1 MPVLSV
7 HNLTMTYIEHNLFT
21 NVSFNIEPKDK
32 VGFIGANGVGKT
44 TIFRILNGEL
54 APTAGS
60 VFVSKD
66 TTVGYMQQHACT
78 HPSRSVYNEVL
89 SVFEYLKVM
98 HEQIEALSQQIENGI
113 GDIDDA
119 VLKQTALIE
128 NYEREGGLTYK
139 SRAKSALVGLGFSED
154 DFDKPTGTLSGG
166 QMSKL
171 SLCKLLLSNANLL
184 LLDEPTNHLDIKA
197 VNWLENFLKDFKGEI
212 ILISHD
218 RFFLDAVTNKTIELE
233 HNKITTYE
241 GNYSTFVKKKE
252 HELEALR
259 NKYIN
264 DMREIKRVEGIIEQ
278 QKRWGRER
286 NFITAQSKQHQV
298 DKIKEQLVAPDGEL
312 ETLSFKLEPKR
323 ESGQDVLMCYDLE
336 KSFDDKQVFKNI
348 SMHIKKGER
357 VFIIGPNGCGKSTLF
372 KLLTSQFEP
381 DFGAIRFGAKVDLA
395 YFDQMQ
401 KDLDL
406 TKTALDQVYDE
417 YPSMDLTQ
425 VRTMLGSFMFK
436 GDDVFKKLSK
446 MSGGE
451 RARVSLLQLML
462 KKGNLLLLDEPTNHL
477 DTASREA
484 LEKTL
489 LSYGG
494 TMLIISHDRYF
505 INKLATR
512 VLYMNSDGFTEYLG
526 NYDNYLERTQGIEN
540 TADTVA
546 EKPVSKQKPLNDY
559 QLQKQL
565 QSEMRKR
572 KTALSKCETRIGELE
587 AEIEKLNELMND
599 ETVMSD
605 YEKLSQITSQL
616 EESQAELDKCYDEW
630 AELSEIVE

>member
-21 NVSFNIEPKDK
+21 DISFNIEPRDK

-44 TIFRILNGEL
+44 TIFRILNGEVS
-54 APTAGS
+54 PTSGS

-66 TTVGYMQQHACT
+66 TRVGYMQQHVCT
-78 HPSRSVYNEVL
+78 HPHRSIYDEVL
-89 SVFEYLKVM
+89 SVFEHLKVM
-98 HEQIEALSQQIENGI
+98 HEQIEALTQQIENGI
-113 GDIDDA
+113 GDINDA
-119 VLKQTALIE
+119 VAKQTALIE
-128 NYEREGGLTYK
+128 KYELDGGLTYK
-139 SRAKSALVGLGFSED
+139 SRAKSALIGLGFSESD
-154 DFDKPTGTLSGG
+154 LLKATGTLSGG

-171 SLCKLLLSNANLL
+171 ALCKLLLSDANLL

-197 VNWLENFLKDFKGEI
+197 VSWLESFLKDFKGEI

-218 RFFLDAVTNKTIELE
+218 RYFLDAVTNKTIELE

-241 GNYSTFVKKKE
+241 GNYSVFIKKKE
-252 HELEALR
+252 HELEAIR
-259 NKYIN
+259 NKYAN

-298 DKIKEQLVAPDGEL
+298 DKIKEQLVIPDSEL
-312 ETLSFKLEPKR
+312 EKLSFRLEPKR
-323 ESGQDVLMCYDLE
+323 ESGQDVLMCYDLK
-336 KSFDDKQVFKNI
+336 KSFDNKVFENI

-372 KLLTSQFEP
+372 KLLTSQYEP
-381 DFGAIRFGAKVDLA
+381 DEGAIRFGAKVDLA

-406 TKTALDQVYDE
+406 TKSALDEVYDE

-425 VRTMLGSFMFK
+425 VRTALGSFMFR
-436 GDDVFKKLSK
+436 GDDVFKKLSN

-451 RARVSLLQLML
+451 RARVSLLKLML

-477 DTASREA
+477 DTSSREA

-512 VLYMNSDGFTEYLG
+512 VLYMDSDGFTEYLG
-526 NYDNYLERTQGIEN
+526 NYDNYLERTQE
-540 TADTVA
+540 TDDTNECVA
-546 EKPVSKQKPLNDY
+546 EKTEQAKKPLNDY

-572 KTALSKCETRIGELE
+572 KTKLSKCETRISELE
-587 AEIEKLNELMND
+587 QGIENLNKQMSD
-599 ETVMSD
+599 EDVMSD
-605 YEKLSQITSQL
+605 YEKLSQITTQL
-616 EESQAELDKCYDEW
+616 EDFQAELDKCYDEW
-630 AELSEIVE
+630 AQLSEEVE

>member
-7 HNLTMTYIEHNLFT
+7 HNLTMTYIERNLFT
-21 NVSFNIEPKDK
+21 DVSFNIEERDK

-44 TIFRILNGEL
+44 TIFRIINSEVS
-54 APTAGS
+54 PTAGS
-60 VFVSKD
+60 VSISKD
-66 TTVGYMQQHACT
+66 TKVGYMQQHACT
-78 HPSRSVYNEVL
+78 HPQRGIYDEVL
-89 SVFEYLKVM
+89 SIFDYLQEM
-98 HEQIEALSQQIENGI
+98 QNEIDLLSQQIENNE
-113 GDIDDA
+113 GDIDKA
-119 VLKQTALIE
+119 IIRQTQLIE
-128 NYEREGGLTYK
+128 QYEREGGLTYK
-139 SRAKSALVGLGFSED
+139 SRAKAALLGLGFKQEELS
-154 DFDKPTGTLSGG
+154 KPTGTLSGG

-171 SLCKLLLSNANLL
+171 SLCKLLLSRANLL
-184 LLDEPTNHLDIKA
+184 LLDEPTNHLDIQA
-197 VNWLENFLKDFKGEI
+197 VSWLEGFLRDFKGEAI
-212 ILISHD
+212 IISHD

-241 GNYSTFVKKKE
+241 GNYSTFIKKKE
-252 HELEALR
+252 HEQEAIR

-298 DKIKEQLVAPDGEL
+298 DKIKEQLVTPDSEL
-312 ETLSFKLEPKR
+312 ETLSFSLEPKR

-336 KSFDDKQVFKNI
+336 KSFDSKRVFTNL

-381 DFGAIRFGAKVDLA
+381 DKGAIRFGAKVDMS

-401 KDLDL
+401 NDLDL
-406 TKTALDQVYDE
+406 SKTALDEVYDA

-425 VRTMLGSFMFK
+425 VRTVLGSFMFK
-436 GDDVFKKLSK
+436 GDDVFKQLSR

-451 RARVSLLQLML
+451 RARVSLLKLML
-462 KKGNLLLLDEPTNHL
+462 KQGNLLLLDEPTNHL
-477 DTASREA
+477 DTSSREA

-489 LSYGG
+489 LNYGG

-512 VLYMNSDGFTEYLG
+512 VLYMNDNGFTEYLG
-526 NYDNYLERTQGIEN
+526 NYDDYLERTQNSDRVEDASV
-540 TADTVA
+540 TT
-546 EKPVSKQKPLNDY
+546 ESKPKLNDY
-559 QLQKQL
+559 QLQKQ
-565 QSEMRKR
+565 QKAEERKR
-572 KTALSKCETRIGELE
+572 KTQLSKCENRISELE
-587 AEIEKLNELMND
+587 EKIENLNAMMND
-599 ETVMSD
+599 ESVMSD
-605 YEKLSQITSQL
+605 YEKLAEITALLEQSQT
-616 EESQAELDKCYDEW
+616 ELDELFELW
-630 AELSEIVE
+630 ATLSE

>member
-7 HNLTMTYIEHNLFT
+7 HNLTMTYIERNLFT
-21 NVSFNIEPKDK
+21 DVSFNIEERDK

-44 TIFRILNGEL
+44 TIFRIINGEVS
-54 APTAGS
+54 PTAGAVS
-60 VFVSKD
+60 VSKD
-66 TTVGYMQQHACT
+66 TKVGYMQQHACT
-78 HPSRSVYNEVL
+78 HPQRGIYDEVL
-89 SVFEYLKVM
+89 SIFDYLEDM
-98 HEQIEALSQQIENGI
+98 QNEIDILSQQIENAE
-113 GDIDDA
+113 GDIDKA
-119 VLKQTALIE
+119 ILRQTQLIE
-128 NYEREGGLTYK
+128 QYEREGGLTYK
-139 SRAKSALVGLGFSED
+139 SRAKAALLGLGFKEEELS
-154 DFDKPTGTLSGG
+154 KPTGTLSGG

-171 SLCKLLLSNANLL
+171 SLCKLLLSKANLL
-184 LLDEPTNHLDIKA
+184 LLDEPTNHLDIQA
-197 VNWLENFLKDFKGEI
+197 VSWLEGFLRDFKGEVI
-212 ILISHD
+212 IISHD

-241 GNYSTFVKKKE
+241 GNYSTFIKKKE
-252 HELEALR
+252 HEQEAIR

-298 DKIKEQLVAPDGEL
+298 DKIKDQLVAPDSEL

-336 KSFDDKQVFKNI
+336 KSFDEKKIFSNL

-372 KLLTSQFEP
+372 KLLTSQHEP
-381 DFGAIRFGAKVDLA
+381 DAGAIRFGAKVDMS

-401 KDLDL
+401 NDLDL
-406 TKTALDQVYDE
+406 SKTALDEVYDA

-425 VRTMLGSFMFK
+425 VRTVLGSFMFK
-436 GDDVFKKLSK
+436 GDDVFKQLSR

-451 RARVSLLQLML
+451 RARVSLLKLML
-462 KKGNLLLLDEPTNHL
+462 KQGNLLLLDEPTNHL
-477 DTASREA
+477 DTSSREA

-489 LSYGG
+489 LNYGG

-512 VLYMNSDGFTEYLG
+512 VLYMNDDGFTEYLG
-526 NYDNYLERTQGIEN
+526 NYDDYLERTQNADSVDDVQVEKTEN
-540 TADTVA
+540 
-546 EKPVSKQKPLNDY
+546 KPKLNDY

-565 QSEMRKR
+565 KAEERKR
-572 KTALSKCETRIGELE
+572 KTQLAKCENRIAELE
-587 AEIEKLNELMND
+587 EEIEKLNDMMND
-599 ETVMSD
+599 DSVMSD
-605 YEKLSQITSQL
+605 YEKLAEITAQL
-616 EESQAELDKCYDEW
+616 EKSQAELDELFEEW
-630 AELSEIVE
+630 TMLSE

>member
-21 NVSFNIEPKDK
+21 DVSFNIEPRDK

-44 TIFRILNGEL
+44 TIFRILNGEVT
-54 APTAGS
+54 PVSGTVS
-60 VFVSKD
+60 VSKD
-66 TTVGYMQQHACT
+66 TKIGYMQQHACT
-78 HPSRSVYNEVL
+78 HPHRGIYDEVL
-89 SVFEYLKVM
+89 SVFDYLKEM
-98 HEQIEALSQQIENGI
+98 QDEIDSLSMQIENGD
-113 GDIDDA
+113 GDIDKA
-119 VLKQTALIE
+119 ISRQTVLIE
-128 NYEREGGLTYK
+128 QYEREGGLTYK
-139 SRAKSALVGLGFSED
+139 SRARSALIGLGFSDE

-171 SLCKLLLSNANLL
+171 SLCKLLLSKATLL
-184 LLDEPTNHLDIKA
+184 LLDEPTNHLDIEA
-197 VNWLENFLKDFKGEI
+197 VAWLEGYLRDFKGEI

-241 GNYSTFVKKKE
+241 GNYSTFIKKKE
-252 HELEALR
+252 HEQEAIR

-264 DMREIKRVEGIIEQ
+264 DIREIKRVEGIIEQ

-286 NFITAQSKQHQV
+286 NFITANSKQHQV
-298 DKIKEQLVAPDGEL
+298 DKIKEQLVAPDSEL
-312 ETLSFKLEPKR
+312 ETLSFTLEPKR
-323 ESGQDVLMCYDLE
+323 ESGQDVLMCYDLC
-336 KSFDDKQVFKNI
+336 KSFDNKEVFKDI

-357 VFIIGPNGCGKSTLF
+357 VFVIGPNGCGKSTLF
-372 KLLTSQFEP
+372 KLLTSQLEP
-381 DFGAIRFGAKVDLA
+381 DLGAIRFGAKVDLA

-406 TKTALDQVYDE
+406 SKTALDDVYDA
-417 YPSMDLTQ
+417 YPGMSLTQ

-436 GDDVFKKLSK
+436 GDDVFKTLSK

-451 RARVSLLQLML
+451 RARVSLLKLML
-462 KKGNLLLLDEPTNHL
+462 KQGNLLLLDEPTNHL
-477 DTASREA
+477 DTSSREA

-505 INKLATR
+505 INKLATK
-512 VLYMNSDGFTEYLG
+512 VLYMNNDGFTEYLG
-526 NYDNYLERTQGIEN
+526 NYDDYLFRIQNSESEKETTE
-540 TADTVA
+540 TV
-546 EKPVSKQKPLNDY
+546 EESKPKLNDY

-572 KTALSKCETRIGELE
+572 KTQLNKCENRIAELE
-587 AEIEKLNELMND
+587 ERIEELHAQMND
-599 ETVMSD
+599 ESVMSD
-605 YEKLSQITSQL
+605 YEKLSEITSLL
-616 EESQAELDKCYDEW
+616 ESNQAELDSLYEKWE
-630 AELSEIVE
+630 ELSEQVE

>member
-21 NVSFNIEPKDK
+21 NVSFNIEPRDK
-32 VGFIGANGVGKT
+32 IGFIGRNGVGKT
-44 TIFRILNGEL
+44 TIFRILNGEIT
-54 APTAGS
+54 PTAGTVS
-60 VFVSKD
+60 ISKD
-66 TTVGYMQQHACT
+66 IRVGYMQQHACT
-78 HPSRSVYNEVL
+78 HPHRGIYDEVL
-89 SVFEYLKVM
+89 SVFDYLKNM
-98 HEQIEALSQQIENGI
+98 QDEIDLLSLQIENGQ
-113 GDIDDA
+113 GDINEA
-119 VLKQTALIE
+119 VSRQTMLIE
-128 NYEREGGLTYK
+128 QYEREGGLTYK
-139 SRAKSALVGLGFSED
+139 SRARSALIGLGFSEN

-171 SLCKLLLSNANLL
+171 SLCKLLLSRANLL
-184 LLDEPTNHLDIKA
+184 LLDEPTNHLDIQA
-197 VNWLENFLKDFKGEI
+197 VSWLESYLKDFKGEI

-241 GNYSTFVKKKE
+241 GNYSTFIKKKE
-252 HELEALR
+252 HELEALK

-298 DKIKEQLVAPDGEL
+298 DKLKEQLVTPDSQL

-323 ESGQDVLMCYDLE
+323 ESGQDVLMCYDLQ
-336 KSFDDKQVFKNI
+336 KSFDNKKIFENLF
-348 SMHIKKGER
+348 MHIKKGER

-372 KLLTSQFEP
+372 KLLTSQHKP
-381 DFGAIRFGAKVDLA
+381 DEGAIRFGAKVDLA

-406 TKTALDQVYDE
+406 TKSALDEVYDA
-417 YPSMDLTQ
+417 YPHMDLTQ
-425 VRTMLGSFMFK
+425 VRTVLGSFMFK

-451 RARVSLLQLML
+451 RARVSLLKLML
-462 KKGNLLLLDEPTNHL
+462 KQGNLLLLDEPTNHL
-477 DTASREA
+477 DTSSREA

-512 VLYMNSDGFTEYLG
+512 VLYMNKDGFVEYLG
-526 NYDNYLERTQGIEN
+526 NYDNYLERTQG
-540 TADTVA
+540 VA
-546 EKPVSKQKPLNDY
+546 SDESMVVDKSDQKPKLNDY
-559 QLQKQL
+559 KLQKQQ
-565 QSEMRKR
+565 QSQMRKR
-572 KTALSKCETRIGELE
+572 KTQLAKCEARISELE
-587 AEIEKLNELMND
+587 EEIENLHARMND
-599 ETVMSD
+599 DDVMSD
-605 YEKLSQITSQL
+605 YEKLSQITLQL
-616 EESQAELDKCYDEW
+616 EISQIELDECYEKW
-630 AELSEIVE
+630 AELSEEVE

>member
-21 NVSFNIEPKDK
+21 DISFNIEPKDK

-44 TIFRILNGEL
+44 TIFRILNGEIS
-54 APTAGS
+54 PTAGS
-60 VFVSKD
+60 VFVSKN
-66 TTVGYMQQHACT
+66 TKVGYMQQHACT
-78 HPSRSVYNEVL
+78 HPNRSVYDEVL
-89 SVFEYLKVM
+89 SVFEYLEVM
-98 HEQIEALSQQIENGI
+98 HEQIEALSIQIENSI
-113 GDIDDA
+113 GDINDA
-119 VLKQTALIE
+119 VIKQTSLIE
-128 NYEREGGLTYK
+128 KYEREGGLTYK
-139 SRAKSALVGLGFSED
+139 SRARSALLGLGFSEN

-197 VNWLENFLKDFKGEI
+197 VSWLEDFLKDFKGEI

-241 GNYSTFVKKKE
+241 GNYSAFIKKKE

-286 NFITAQSKQHQV
+286 NYITARSKQHQV
-298 DKIKEQLVAPDGEL
+298 DKIKEQLITPDSEL

-336 KSFDDKQVFKNI
+336 KSFDDKKVFENL

-372 KLLTSQFEP
+372 KLLTSQFES
-381 DFGAIRFGAKVDLA
+381 DSGAIRFGAKVDVA

-406 TKTALDQVYDE
+406 TKSALDQVYDE
-417 YPSMDLTQ
+417 YPHMDLTQ

-462 KKGNLLLLDEPTNHL
+462 KQGNLLLLDEPTNHL

-512 VLYMNSDGFTEYLG
+512 VLYMNNDGFVEYLG
-526 NYDNYLERTQGIEN
+526 NYDNYLERTAGAQN
-540 TADTVA
+540 YDTAVIDKPAVK
-546 EKPVSKQKPLNDY
+546 EKLLNDY
-559 QLQKQL
+559 KLQKQQ

-572 KTALSKCETRIGELE
+572 KTALNKCETRIAELE
-587 AEIEKLNELMND
+587 EEIESLNEQMND
-599 ETVMSD
+599 ESVMSD
-605 YEKLSQITSQL
+605 YEKLSQITSLL
-616 EESQAELDKCYDEW
+616 EERGAELERCYDTW
-630 AELSEIVE
+630 AQLSEKL

>member
-7 HNLTMTYIEHNLFT
+7 HNLTMTYIERNLFT
-21 NVSFNIEPKDK
+21 NVSFNIEERDK

-44 TIFRILNGEL
+44 TIFRIINGEVS
-54 APTAGS
+54 PTAGAVS
-60 VFVSKD
+60 VSKD
-66 TTVGYMQQHACT
+66 TKVGYMQQHACT
-78 HPSRSVYNEVL
+78 HPQRGIYDEVL
-89 SVFEYLKVM
+89 SIFRYLEEM
-98 HEQIEALSQQIENGI
+98 QNEIDLLSQQIENGE
-113 GDIDDA
+113 GDIDNA
-119 VLKQTALIE
+119 ILKQTQLIE
-128 NYEREGGLTYK
+128 QYEREGGLTYK
-139 SRAKSALVGLGFSED
+139 SRAKAALLGLGFKEEELS
-154 DFDKPTGTLSGG
+154 KPTGTLSGG

-171 SLCKLLLSNANLL
+171 SLCKLLLSRANLL
-184 LLDEPTNHLDIKA
+184 LLDEPTNHLDIQA
-197 VNWLENFLKDFKGEI
+197 VSWLEGFLRDFKGEVI
-212 ILISHD
+212 IISHD

-241 GNYSTFVKKKE
+241 GNYSTFIKKKE
-252 HELEALR
+252 HELEAIK

-298 DKIKEQLVAPDGEL
+298 DKIKEQLVTPDSEL

-336 KSFDDKQVFKNI
+336 KSFDDKKVFTGL

-372 KLLTSQFEP
+372 KLLTSQHEP
-381 DFGAIRFGAKVDLA
+381 DAGAIRFGAKVDMS

-401 KDLDL
+401 NDLDL
-406 TKTALDQVYDE
+406 AKTALDEVYDA

-425 VRTMLGSFMFK
+425 VRTVLGSFMFK
-436 GDDVFKKLSK
+436 GDDVFKQLSR

-451 RARVSLLQLML
+451 RARVSLLKLML
-462 KKGNLLLLDEPTNHL
+462 KQGNLLLLDEPTNHL
-477 DTASREA
+477 DTSSREA

-489 LSYGG
+489 LNYGG

-512 VLYMNSDGFTEYLG
+512 VLYMNDDGFTEYLG
-526 NYDNYLERTQGIEN
+526 NYDDYLERTQNTGIQEVVS
-540 TADTVA
+540 TEKA
-546 EKPVSKQKPLNDY
+546 ESKPKLNDY
-559 QLQKQL
+559 QLQKQ
-565 QSEMRKR
+565 QKAEERKR
-572 KTALSKCETRIGELE
+572 KTKLSKCENRIAELE
-587 AEIEKLNELMND
+587 EEIEKLNAMMND
-599 ETVMSD
+599 ESVMSD
-605 YEKLSQITSQL
+605 YEKLAEITAQL
-616 EESQAELDKCYDEW
+616 ERNQIELDALFEEW
-630 AELSEIVE
+630 ATLSE